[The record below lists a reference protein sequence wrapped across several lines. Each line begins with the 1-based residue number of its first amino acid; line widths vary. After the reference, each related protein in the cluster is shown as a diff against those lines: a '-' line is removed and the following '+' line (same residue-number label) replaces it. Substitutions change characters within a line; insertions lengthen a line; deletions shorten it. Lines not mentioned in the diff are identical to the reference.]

1 MPLLY
6 RNLHI
11 HYFIQG
17 ILSALKKQGVLILPW
32 KFFML
37 AYEKKNSSHKNIV
50 N

>member
-17 ILSALKKQGVLILPW
+17 ILSALKKQGALILHW
-32 KFFML
+32 KFLML
-37 AYEKKNSSHKNIV
+37 ADEKKNASHKNFV